1 MKKILLVITTLL
13 FLSCAREDVLSDY
26 QKNIKHLNN
35 KAFNERLYDMK
46 ASLHHADS
54 ALKLLYLD
62 SVNLIENYHDFYYNN
77 VSRALNSMAYEN
89 FLLSDF
95 EKANENINN
104 LYKIDESY
112 PNKNTELLIAQII
125 NAKMMMRLRVSWKA
139 DELLKINNYNHKPN
153 DTLYFWAKSQYYVTK
168 LFLN

>member
-1 MKKILLVITTLL
+1 MKKVLLFLSALI
-13 FLSCAREDVLSDY
+13 FLSCAREDILSDY

-35 KAFNERLYDMK
+35 KAFNERLYDSKM
-46 ASLHHADS
+46 SLHYADS

-62 SVNLIENYHDFYYNN
+62 SVNLIKNNPDFYYDN

-95 EKANENINN
+95 EKANENINS

-112 PNKNTELLIAQII
+112 PNKNTEHLIAKII
-125 NAKMMMRLRVSWKA
+125 NAKMIIQMG
-139 DELLKINNYNHKPN
+139 I
-153 DTLYFWAKSQYYVTK
+153 
-168 LFLN
+168 